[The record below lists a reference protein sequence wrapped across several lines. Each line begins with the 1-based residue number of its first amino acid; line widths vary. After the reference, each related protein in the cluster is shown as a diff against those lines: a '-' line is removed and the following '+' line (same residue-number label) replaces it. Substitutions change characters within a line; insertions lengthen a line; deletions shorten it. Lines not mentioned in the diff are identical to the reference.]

1 MERPILDNI
10 IQPSDVYEK
19 AGRKYCKWARIAFYL
34 NKHAKGWNFQLKLP
48 PDRLQTP
55 LFLMRYGKHLTDQAI

>member
-1 MERPILDNI
+1 MTISTMEKPILDNI

-19 AGRKYCKWARIAFYL
+19 AGRKYCKWARIAFYF

-48 PDRLQTP
+48 P
-55 LFLMRYGKHLTDQAI
+55 